1 MIDIERGTANSS
13 KDREEQ
19 PKIFYSPKEM
29 PAKTGK
35 NSINSDDDNDEDG
48 QLLNDDEDMPQHQS
62 PIGRIN
68 RTTYSGSAIG
78 AMIENSSSNSNS
90 TGKNVVFKNQFSDQK
105 NIRKKTFVIDD

>member
-48 QLLNDDEDMPQHQS
+48 
-62 PIGRIN
+62 
-68 RTTYSGSAIG
+68 
-78 AMIENSSSNSNS
+78 
-90 TGKNVVFKNQFSDQK
+90 
-105 NIRKKTFVIDD
+105 